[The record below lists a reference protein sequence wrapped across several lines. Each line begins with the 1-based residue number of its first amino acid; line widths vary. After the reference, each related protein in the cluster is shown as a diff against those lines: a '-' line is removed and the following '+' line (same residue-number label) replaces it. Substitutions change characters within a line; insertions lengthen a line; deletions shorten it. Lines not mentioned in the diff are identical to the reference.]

1 MPAVTDFTTKEPIL
15 KTILLL
21 GAMLALSGCNVPLVP
36 LV

>member
-1 MPAVTDFTTKEPIL
+1 MPAVTDFTMKEPVL

-21 GAMLALSGCNVPLVP
+21 GAVLALSACNVPLVP